1 MGCGLYY
8 FPMELLMTCNVY
20 SKKNELIAQ
29 IYNINSMNNTEF
41 PTPDNLSFQFGV
53 GVAKEDKALKT
64 HIHKRAERVIN
75 TTSEFLYVI
84 NGMMKVGIY
93 DEEENFIQNVELTD
107 NESLLQFVGGHSIYL
122 EKGTKYFE
130 IKQGPY
136 FGREFDKYD
145 LEVENE

>member
-1 MGCGLYY
+1 
-8 FPMELLMTCNVY
+8 MTCNVY

-29 IYNINSMNNTEF
+29 IYNLNSMNETEF
-41 PTPDNLSFQFGV
+41 PTPDNVSFQFGV
-53 GVAKEDKALKT
+53 GVAQEDKVLKT

-84 NGMMKVGIY
+84 KGLMKVGIY
-93 DEEENFIQNVELTD
+93 DEEENFIQDVELTD
-107 NESLLQFVGGHSIYL
+107 NKCLLQFVGGHSISL